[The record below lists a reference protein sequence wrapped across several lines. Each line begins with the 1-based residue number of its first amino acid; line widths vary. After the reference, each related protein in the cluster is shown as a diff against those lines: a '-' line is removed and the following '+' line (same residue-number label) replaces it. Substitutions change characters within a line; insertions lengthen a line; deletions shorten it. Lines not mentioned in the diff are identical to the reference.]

1 MTSKITA
8 FSRKSRAYQNFCQQ
22 GERSFSCQKIKSD
35 IRTTVEQIR
44 LSPLLDIDVHSDII
58 LSLRILKNSV
68 VEINKT
74 V

>member
-1 MTSKITA
+1 MKSKITT
-8 FSRKSRAYQNFCQQ
+8 FSRKFRSYKKLLP
-22 GERSFSCQKIKSD
+22 SFSCQKRIKSD
-35 IRTTVEQIR
+35 IRTTKEQIR
-44 LSPLLDIDVHSDII
+44 LYPLSDIDVHSDII

>member
-22 GERSFSCQKIKSD
+22 GERSFSCQKRIKSD
-35 IRTTVEQIR
+35 IRTTMEQIR
-44 LSPLLDIDVHSDII
+44 LSPLSDINVNSVI
-58 LSLRILKNSV
+58 ENSV